1 VTQYLAIITAYG
13 AVGLLAWL
21 AALLYPRLIPA
32 AAEYRASNRWRQ
44 IVLFAAATAISVV
57 LASLADSGLFLA
69 ESNPLQAALNQCA
82 IFAPVIGY
90 IFFCRSRTL
99 VMIPGRN
106 TIRSLAVG
114 VGIAFCALAAFYSA
128 ADQWENLPR
137 LGNALFSLAAVEIAV
152 RAVFRCLVIAA
163 FLSLVSSGWSK
174 GLALGLAGLAVAL
187 TQIPGLLEDGFS
199 AAWFGLLAA
208 HVALV
213 VGLLSAILA
222 TRNIVWFWF
231 VFTAL
236 NLLLF
241 SLP

>member
-1 VTQYLAIITAYG
+1 MTQYLGIITAYG

-21 AALLYPRLIPA
+21 LALLYPRLIPA
-32 AAEYRASNRWRQ
+32 TAEYRTSSRWRQ
-44 IVLFAAATAISVV
+44 MALFAAATAIAVV
-57 LASLADSGLFLA
+57 LASLVESDLFLA
-69 ESNPLQAALNQCA
+69 QNDPLLAAANQCV
-82 IFAPVIGY
+82 IFAPLLGYFVIY
-90 IFFCRSRTL
+90 RSRTL
-99 VMIPGRN
+99 VMIPGGN

-114 VGIAFCALAAFYSA
+114 VGIAVCALAAYYSA
-128 ADQWENLPR
+128 ADQWGSLPR

-152 RAVFRCLVIAA
+152 RALFRCLFIAA

-174 GLALGLAGLAVAL
+174 GVALGLAGFAVAL

-199 AAWFGLLAA
+199 AAWFALLAA

-213 VGLLSAILA
+213 AGLLSAILA
-222 TRNIVWFWF
+222 TRNIVWFWP
-231 VFTAL
+231 VFTVL